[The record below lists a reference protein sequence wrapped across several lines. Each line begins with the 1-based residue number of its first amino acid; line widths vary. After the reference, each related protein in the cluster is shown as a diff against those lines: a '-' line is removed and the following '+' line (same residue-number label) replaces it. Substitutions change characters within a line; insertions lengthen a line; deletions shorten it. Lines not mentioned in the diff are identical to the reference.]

1 MNNSKPSTKTI
12 TTASGE
18 TFTYGTYN
26 GISVLV
32 HDKDG
37 FINATAMCNQF
48 NKRFKELLE
57 NKSWNEYFD
66 AFLKEF
72 YDGPNSVQRENK
84 PIYQLHSGLT
94 LDENELRGTYVDPR
108 LINYIAF
115 WASPTYAIS
124 VGKIMDSINDKVHDV
139 LEKNHLPDTVENS
152 KPIFKEVAKR
162 ITLKIDVDLV
172 NGQCW
177 GVRDDVHR
185 LDQNEQD
192 DLRSDI
198 DKYNSIKQ
206 QLNANPNDTTL
217 KKQLNESKAKLE
229 SDWKWFIPTYY
240 PEFQY

>member
-1 MNNSKPSTKTI
+1 MKAECTTI
-12 TTASGE
+12 TENNEEFIQS
-18 TFTYGTYN
+18 TYN
-26 GISVLV
+26 GISVYQRK
-32 HDKDG
+32 KDG
-37 FINATAMCNQF
+37 FINVTKLCF
-48 NKRFKELLE
+48 DGGRDFRTFKRSKR
-57 NKSWNEYFD
+57 WNEIIQYY
-66 AFLKEF
+66 LKFEA
-72 YDGPNSVQRENK
+72 VQNCT
-84 PIYQLHSGLT
+84 PIY
-94 LDENELRGTYVDPR
+94 ELRKSYNLMQGQF
-108 LINYIAF
+108 LIPDLVHFVAE
-115 WASPTYAIS
+115 WIS
-124 VGKIMDSINDKVHDV
+124 LEYSFTVKHIMDSINDKVHDV

-229 SDWKWFIPTYY
+229 SEWKWFIPT
-240 PEFQY
+240 